1 MKVHEPN
8 YYNDEKLDE
17 IRNNARVLRRKYLS
31 YKEAELVYSLTHK
44 KILELADQCGAIYRD
59 GNTVRINVE
68 IFEQYLERFHLPPGQ
83 YDAYG
88 NVEAKYLAQREGK

>member
-1 MKVHEPN
+1 MKVHETN

-17 IRNNARVLRRKYLS
+17 IRENARVLRRKYLS

-59 GNTVRINVE
+59 GNIVRINVE
-68 IFEQYLERFHLPPGQ
+68 IFEQYLKE
-83 YDAYG
+83 
-88 NVEAKYLAQREGK
+88 NNLAESSK

>member
-1 MKVHEPN
+1 MKVHETN

-17 IRNNARVLRRKYLS
+17 IRENARVLRRKYLS

-59 GNTVRINVE
+59 GNIVRINVE

-88 NVEAKYLAQREGK
+88 NIEAKYLAQREGK

>member
-1 MKVHEPN
+1 MKVHETN

-17 IRNNARVLRRKYLS
+17 IRENARVLRRKYLS

-59 GNTVRINVE
+59 GNIVRINVE

-83 YDAYG
+83 SDAYG
-88 NVEAKYLAQREGK
+88 NIEAKYLAQREGK